1 MSHERLRWTP
11 PPPRPGRQIPE
22 FFRNPIRAAAF
33 VGAVAAILGA
43 LLPFMRVW
51 TPGVGWFD
59 VSGFARA
66 GDGGWVFEVAIV
78 AAILAWSDRAWNS
91 HVPAVVAGPAIL
103 GAGAL
108 AILRDFYQ
116 DGATYLDGIHN
127 SGGHGT
133 FSVGFWLAI
142 AGSALLLLAGLASVW
157 QARRRVSFRPGTRTA
172 TTVAAAIGGAAG
184 GVGGFLVATVVTPL
198 LLHGATVATTSTVV
212 VFVSIVLL
220 AVGAWIGATVA
231 AGAVRSLRPR

>member
-1 MSHERLRWTP
+1 MSHERLRWTT
-11 PPPRPGRQIPE
+11 PPPRGRHLPA
-22 FFRNPIRAAAF
+22 FFGNPVRTAALI
-33 VGAVAAILGA
+33 GAVAALVGA

-51 TPGVGWFD
+51 TPGVGWFN

-66 GDGGWVFEVAIV
+66 GDGGWVFEIAIV
-78 AAILAWSDRAWNS
+78 AAILTWSDRAWNS
-91 HVPAVVAGPAIL
+91 HVAAVVAAPALL

-116 DGATYLDGIHN
+116 DGATYLEAIHN

-133 FSVGFWLAI
+133 FEVGFWVAV
-142 AGSALLLLAGLASVW
+142 AGSALLMIGGLAAAW
-157 QARRRVSFRPGTRTA
+157 QARERVSFRPGARTA
-172 TTVAAAIGGAAG
+172 TTVAAAVGGAAG
-184 GVGGFLVATVVTPL
+184 GAGGFLVATVVTPL
-198 LLHGATVATTSTVV
+198 LLRGSTVATSSTVV
-212 VFVSIVLL
+212 VFVSIILL